1 MEIYE
6 KIRWL
11 RLKLNLSQKVFAES
25 IETSRSVI
33 SQIEIGKLKP
43 SIEMIIKL
51 SKKFQVPYSFFLEAD
66 FQLSETLPNQKLE
79 LCSLENKPYPNPNC
93 IQCQNLIKI
102 NQAQENV
109 IQSLKKTI
117 AAQEKLIHLYESKL
131 IFIPETVLKDQ

>member
-43 SIEMIIKL
+43 SIEMIVKL
-51 SKKFQVPYSFFLEAD
+51 AKKYQTPYSFFLEPD
-66 FQLSETLPNQKLE
+66 FQFSDTLPNQKQE
-79 LCSLENKPYPNPNC
+79 LCSLENEIYPNPNC

-131 IFIPETVLKDQ
+131 IFIPETILKDQ